1 MHNVPKWSDTLMKA
15 VVKYRK
21 HLTIAIALE
30 FAKKWLSFNMITI
43 ENTPISLYFAMLQN
57 GQTHF
62 KNLAANTARFLRFVW
77 PFYDIA

>member
-30 FAKKWLSFNMITI
+30 FAKK
-43 ENTPISLYFAMLQN
+43 
-57 GQTHF
+57 
-62 KNLAANTARFLRFVW
+62 
-77 PFYDIA
+77 